1 MVPGR
6 DLRQSLRDGG
16 HECGRE
22 VVIFPEHGYARKHMK
37 CVGRPWFDIRVE
49 QNDTQQQPQY
59 RIALQP
65 HGKNKAADGSLSAA
79 YGGVRGLLSALV
91 VPIACTIGCFQ
102 FGRTILEGSK
112 GDTHEHT
119 R

>member
-1 MVPGR
+1 
-6 DLRQSLRDGG
+6 
-16 HECGRE
+16 
-22 VVIFPEHGYARKHMK
+22 MK

-102 FGRTILEGSK
+102 FGRTSSK
-112 GDTHEHT
+112 GFKRRHNEHT
-119 R
+119 Q